1 MTPMT
6 LFPGSGGSLTIRE
19 SPDRIFIAPSG
30 VQKERI
36 KAEDVFIIDRNAEV
50 IQRPPGNRNLRPSQ
64 CTPLFMVAY
73 NGNIIKHPNLTLI
86 SFQFPTH
93 SYTLQGRRSR
103 RSEGPI
109 VSSTRILAGIEA
121 KPFSEGMP
129 EVVSNKG
136 WAESPPCVNSHHI
149 LQSTD

>member
-1 MTPMT
+1 MTLPTPMT

-50 IQRPPGNRNLRPSQ
+50 IQRPPGSKSDGGRNLRPSQ

-86 SFQFPTH
+86 SF
-93 SYTLQGRRSR
+93 
-103 RSEGPI
+103 
-109 VSSTRILAGIEA
+109 
-121 KPFSEGMP
+121 
-129 EVVSNKG
+129 
-136 WAESPPCVNSHHI
+136 
-149 LQSTD
+149 

>member
-103 RSEGPI
+103 WSEGPI
-109 VSSTRILAGIEA
+109 YGRTADALCYVLQPIKKLMTF
-121 KPFSEGMP
+121 FSEQ
-129 EVVSNKG
+129 
-136 WAESPPCVNSHHI
+136 
-149 LQSTD
+149 LQRQMLQIIHQNAWIFKIN

>member
-1 MTPMT
+1 MTLPTPRT

-86 SFQFPTH
+86 SF
-93 SYTLQGRRSR
+93 
-103 RSEGPI
+103 
-109 VSSTRILAGIEA
+109 
-121 KPFSEGMP
+121 
-129 EVVSNKG
+129 
-136 WAESPPCVNSHHI
+136 
-149 LQSTD
+149 

>member
-1 MTPMT
+1 MAQKMEEESESKEIIASLARQFYT
-6 LFPGSGGSLTIRE
+6 LGWFPGSGGSLTIRE

-50 IQRPPGNRNLRPSQ
+50 IQRPPGSKSDGGRNLRPSQ

-86 SFQFPTH
+86 SF
-93 SYTLQGRRSR
+93 
-103 RSEGPI
+103 
-109 VSSTRILAGIEA
+109 
-121 KPFSEGMP
+121 
-129 EVVSNKG
+129 
-136 WAESPPCVNSHHI
+136 
-149 LQSTD
+149 